1 MRLAARIG
9 HETERTKRVWTM
21 GYGFR
26 ALAVTAALIG
36 ATAAAHAEWKPAEHV
51 ETYRVSGRTGIDL
64 YRSIGENGP
73 VVGVGRAVAYTDFKL
88 LWSRDYRPQAD
99 GSCKLVTARPN
110 LTITYRLPK
119 APDNLPEA
127 TRRAWQAFLAGITA
141 HEKVHGDIIVD
152 MVRQIEAVSVGLSA
166 PADPGCQKV
175 RAALQAKLGPLSQ
188 AQRQRSRDFDR
199 EEFRDGGNMQR
210 LILALVNG
218 G

>member
-1 MRLAARIG
+1 
-9 HETERTKRVWTM
+9 M

-36 ATAAAHAEWKPAEHV
+36 APAAAHADWKPVERV

-73 VVGVGRAVAYTDFKL
+73 NVGVGRAIAYTDFKL
-88 LWSRDYRPQAD
+88 LWSRDYRPQPD
-99 GSCKLVTARPN
+99 GSCKLVTARPS

-119 APDNLPEA
+119 ASGDLPPA
-127 TRRAWQAFLAGITA
+127 TQQAWKTFLEGITA

-166 PADPGCQKV
+166 PADPECKKV
-175 RAALQAKLGPLSQ
+175 REALQSRLGPLSQ
-188 AQRQRSRDFDR
+188 EQRRKSRDFDR
-199 EEFRDGGNMQR
+199 EEMRDGGNVHR

>member
-1 MRLAARIG
+1 
-9 HETERTKRVWTM
+9 M

-36 ATAAAHAEWKPAEHV
+36 APAAAHADWKPVERV

-73 VVGVGRAVAYTDFKL
+73 NVGVGRAIAYTDFKL
-88 LWSRDYRPQAD
+88 LWSRDYRPQPD
-99 GSCKLVTARPN
+99 GSCKLVTARPS

-119 APDNLPEA
+119 ASGDLPAA
-127 TRRAWQAFLAGITA
+127 TQHAWKTFLEGIAA

-166 PADPGCQKV
+166 PADPECKKV
-175 RAALQAKLGPLSQ
+175 REALQSRLGPLSQ
-188 AQRQRSRDFDR
+188 EQRRRSRDFDR
-199 EEFRDGGNMQR
+199 EEMRDGGNVHR

>member
-1 MRLAARIG
+1 MRRAACID
-9 HETERTKRVWTM
+9 HEAERTKRIWTM

-26 ALAVTAALIG
+26 ALAVTAILIG
-36 ATAAAHAEWKPAEHV
+36 APVAAHADWKPAERV
-51 ETYRVSGRTGIDL
+51 EHYRISGRTGIEL

-73 VVGVGRAVAYTDFKL
+73 TVGIGRAVAYTDFKL

-99 GSCKLVTARPN
+99 GSCKLATARPN
-110 LTITYRLPK
+110 LTITYRLPR
-119 APDNLPEA
+119 APDDLPEA

-166 PADPGCQKV
+166 PADPGCKKV
-175 RAALQAKLGPLSQ
+175 RAALQEKLGPLSQ

-199 EEFRDGGNMQR
+199 EEMRDGGNVHR